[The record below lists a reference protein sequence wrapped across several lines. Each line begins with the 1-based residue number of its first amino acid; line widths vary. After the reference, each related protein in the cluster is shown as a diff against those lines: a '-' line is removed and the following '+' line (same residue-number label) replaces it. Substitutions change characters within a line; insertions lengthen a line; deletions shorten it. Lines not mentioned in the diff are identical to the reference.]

1 MFFFLPSCFFSSPFL
16 LVRSVFL
23 VILDLKSSIYIFFFF
38 FIFLHNKVILLYK
51 SLIYF
56 VLLLFS
62 LSSYYDVLFC
72 VSLLMSAENTHITL
86 ASVLHFHVV
95 LALFIKF
102 WVLDLLLC
110 VYFEMQA

>member
-1 MFFFLPSCFFSSPFL
+1 MLWFVVVIKRIGTKMVHVCEGA
-16 LVRSVFL
+16 VR
-23 VILDLKSSIYIFFFF
+23 Y
-38 FIFLHNKVILLYK
+38 
-51 SLIYF
+51 
-56 VLLLFS
+56 
-62 LSSYYDVLFC
+62 
-72 VSLLMSAENTHITL
+72 LMSAENTHITL

>member
-1 MFFFLPSCFFSSPFL
+1 MTRRLFSCHGV
-16 LVRSVFL
+16 VRSGVPDGLVFW
-23 VILDLKSSIYIFFFF
+23 
-38 FIFLHNKVILLYK
+38 
-51 SLIYF
+51 
-56 VLLLFS
+56 
-62 LSSYYDVLFC
+62 FC
-72 VSLLMSAENTHITL
+72 HGDMRSVYRRFKDGYMVLMSAENTHITL